1 MISEVPSSIR
11 IPEVGE
17 PKIANVFVNAPNYA
31 GGQFVRLKDRSYF
44 INLAQKY
51 QLKCNIST
59 G

>member
-1 MISEVPSSIR
+1 MISEVPSGIR

-17 PKIANVFVNAPNYA
+17 LEIANVFVNAPNDA
-31 GGQFVRLKDRSYF
+31 GGQFVHLKDGSYF